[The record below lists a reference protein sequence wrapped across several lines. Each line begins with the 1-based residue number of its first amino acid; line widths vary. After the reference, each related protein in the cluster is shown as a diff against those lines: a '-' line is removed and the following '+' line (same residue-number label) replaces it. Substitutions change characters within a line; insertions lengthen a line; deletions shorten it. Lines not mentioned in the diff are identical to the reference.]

1 LFADAG
7 RHPMTPAALLEFM
20 RRSLYAVEAT
30 VSPTREPQGALVGII
45 VTEDFEVFFDTLRTS
60 RKAQNLRRDPA
71 IALVIGGTADD
82 ADRTVQYE
90 GTADEPA
97 GAELERLQ
105 QLYFARFPDGRD
117 RQKLPDVTYFRVKP
131 LWVRYSS
138 FAADPPEVVEFSAE
152 DLRGLSR

>member
-1 LFADAG
+1 
-7 RHPMTPAALLEFM
+7 
-20 RRSLYAVEAT
+20 
-30 VSPTREPQGALVGII
+30 
-45 VTEDFEVFFDTLRTS
+45 
-60 RKAQNLRRDPA
+60 
-71 IALVIGGTADD
+71 
-82 ADRTVQYE
+82 VQYE

-117 RQKLPDVTYFRVKP
+117 RQKLPDVAYFRVKP

-138 FAADPPEVVEFSAE
+138 FAVDPPEVVEFSAE